1 MRCTKNESNY
11 HSSSFVCRSYM
22 FALTAV
28 CKLVG
33 VVFIIIARA
42 CYRLPVKPDQLPDQQ
57 PEQPPEK
64 MKEANGRDVAV

>member
-1 MRCTKNESNY
+1 
-11 HSSSFVCRSYM
+11 M

>member
-1 MRCTKNESNY
+1 
-11 HSSSFVCRSYM
+11 M

-42 CYRLPVKPDQLPDQQ
+42 CYRLPVKPEQP

-64 MKEANGRDVAV
+64 MKEANGISRLDVAV